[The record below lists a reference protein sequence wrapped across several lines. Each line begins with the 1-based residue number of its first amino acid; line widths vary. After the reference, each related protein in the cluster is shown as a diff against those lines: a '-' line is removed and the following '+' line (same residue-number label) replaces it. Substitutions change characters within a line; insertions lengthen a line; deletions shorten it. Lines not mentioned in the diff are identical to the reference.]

1 MSLLLNPERLL
12 YSIFW
17 PAGLKTRKVGLKT
30 AMKKSCLID
39 EILEAIWI
47 AHENGQPQQERLR
60 VDCKHD
66 GGEIDLPGSLQEMAD
81 MGLVVLTE
89 GIIEFTDAGRKRARN
104 IIRRH
109 RLAQRLLMD
118 VLDVS
123 ERVSEDMACQFEHI
137 LSEEVTDRV
146 AAFLG
151 NPKVDPNGR
160 PIPPSDTPPEP
171 AEFVKPLI
179 GRLSRLGV
187 GKSARV
193 AFLTPSFH
201 KRFDRL
207 AAFGINPGAVLSLHQ
222 RKPAF
227 VVRLGETELALD
239 PEIADEIF
247 VRSMD

>member
-1 MSLLLNPERLL
+1 MESHL
-12 YSIFW
+12 
-17 PAGLKTRKVGLKT
+17 V
-30 AMKKSCLID
+30 D
-39 EILEAIWI
+39 EILEAVWI
-47 AHENGQPQQERLR
+47 AHEDGRPEAANLEVECR
-60 VDCKHD
+60 HD
-66 GGEIDLPGSLQEMAD
+66 VEEYDLPAYLREMEAD
-81 MGLVVLTE
+81 GLLVFKAGRV
-89 GIIEFTDAGRKRARN
+89 EFTPEGRTRARD

-123 ERVSEDMACQFEHI
+123 ENESEELACRFEHF
-137 LSEEVTDRV
+137 LSEEVTDKV

-151 NPKVDPNGR
+151 YPHVDPNGR
-160 PIPPSDTPPEP
+160 SIPPGKTP
-171 AEFVKPLI
+171 AERTELIAPLVM
-179 GRLSRLGV
+179 RLSRLGV
-187 GKSARV
+187 GKEARI

-222 RKPAF
+222 AKPAY

-247 VRSMD
+247 VRPND

>member
-1 MSLLLNPERLL
+1 
-12 YSIFW
+12 
-17 PAGLKTRKVGLKT
+17 
-30 AMKKSCLID
+30 MKKSCLID
-39 EILEAIWI
+39 EILEAVWI
-47 AHENGQPQQERLR
+47 AHENSQPELEQLH
-60 VDCKHD
+60 VDCRHD
-66 GGEIDLPGSLQEMAD
+66 GGEINLPESLKEMAE
-81 MGLVVLTE
+81 MGLVVLT
-89 GIIEFTDAGRKRARN
+89 GGRVEFTDAGRKRARN
-104 IIRRH
+104 VIRRH

-123 ERVSEDMACQFEHI
+123 EKASENLACQFEHI
-137 LSEEVTDRV
+137 LSEEVTDKV

-151 NPKVDPNGR
+151 HPQIDPNGR
-160 PIPPSDTPPEP
+160 PIPPSDVAP
-171 AEFVKPLI
+171 AAAELVTPLI
-179 GRLSRLGV
+179 TRLSRLGV

-207 AAFGINPGAVLSLHQ
+207 AAFGINPGVMLSLHQ

-247 VRSMD
+247 VRLID

>member
-1 MSLLLNPERLL
+1 
-12 YSIFW
+12 
-17 PAGLKTRKVGLKT
+17 
-30 AMKKSCLID
+30 MKSNLID

-47 AHENGQPQQERLR
+47 AQEGGNSEVTSLEVAKEHDVEDFDLSSCLKELETTGLLVLDNGH
-60 VDCKHD
+60 V
-66 GGEIDLPGSLQEMAD
+66 
-81 MGLVVLTE
+81 
-89 GIIEFTDAGRKRARN
+89 EFTEEGRAQARN

-123 ERVSEDMACQFEHI
+123 EKESEELACRFEHF
-137 LSEEVTDRV
+137 LSEEVTDKV
-146 AAFLG
+146 DAFLG
-151 NPKVDPNGR
+151 YPRVDPNGR
-160 PIPPSDTPPEP
+160 PIPPGEAPIEP
-171 AEFVKPLI
+171 GDYIAPLI
-179 GRLSRLGV
+179 TRLSRVDV

-207 AAFGINPGAVLSLHQ
+207 AAFGINPGAVLDLHQ
-222 RKPAF
+222 RKPAY

-247 VRSMD
+247 VRPLN